1 MPTRSSSRGRTKK
14 KSVGGDDFGAEE
26 TSLLKSTRGEAE
38 DTDDDE
44 HERQEELNKYLENCA
59 KFGVK
64 VDPSVCVTLATG
76 WSVLRLSKE
85 SSSEGSLL
93 PLMGIL
99 EGNSRVKKLDLQSI
113 SMSDYRFRSAGNGN
127 SNARVLSSIL
137 QENHS
142 IEQLDLKGSGLDDEG
157 LSQLCDV
164 LKTNKGVKKLN
175 LSSNSFSESGAK
187 NLEDALS
194 GNGTLQE
201 VDLSNNSLGFE
212 AISSLQCLCSPSG
225 LMLKTEGNF
234 VFEEVLN
241 ASTHGFGFLLSIVA
255 TVVLM
260 NAVVEYENA
269 TDYHYWA
276 CLIYSV
282 SLMFLFL
289 FSTLFHSFFMMP
301 MTSRIFQI
309 LDNIGI
315 YMLIAGSYTPIMLVG
330 LHDSYKAR
338 VMLIGEWSCAFV
350 SSAFAVYCDLNHP
363 TNQILKLM
371 SFLFMGVACLAIMPE
386 LRTLLPADALWLL
399 IAGGVCYIAGVVFFV
414 KANQKPIFHVVW
426 HLFVLAAAAI
436 HWFGI
441 YFYVIDMPIN
451 LQRNIEAV
459 ADEVRGN
466 LQHVLEGIEATAHVA
481 SAALNDTLRGHGGDL

>member
-1 MPTRSSSRGRTKK
+1 MPQRSSSRGRGKK
-14 KSVGGDDFGAEE
+14 KAAAAEETENKE
-26 TSLLKSTRGEAE
+26 TSLLQ
-38 DTDDDE
+38 TDFMGDIADE
-44 HERQEELNKYLENCA
+44 ERERDLNQYLENCA

-64 VDPSVCVTLATG
+64 VDPSVCITLATG
-76 WSVLRLSKE
+76 WSILRLSKE

-99 EGNSRVKKLDLQSI
+99 EGNPHIKKVDLKSI
-113 SMSDYRFRSAGNGN
+113 AMSDYRFRSAGNGN
-127 SNARVLSSIL
+127 SNARVLSTIL

-142 IEQLDLKGSGLDDEG
+142 IEQVDLRSSGLDDEG
-157 LSQLCDV
+157 LSQLCDA
-164 LKTNKGVKKLN
+164 LKTNKGIKRLD
-175 LSSNSFSESGAK
+175 LSSNSFSEEGAK
-187 NLEDALS
+187 NLEEALS
-194 GNGTLQE
+194 GNRTLQE

-212 AISSLQCLCSPSG
+212 AISSLQCICNPTG
-225 LMLKTEGNF
+225 LLLKTEGNF
-234 VFEEVLN
+234 VIEEVLN
-241 ASTHGFGFLLSIVA
+241 ASTHGFGFLMSIVGS
-255 TVVLM
+255 VVLM
-260 NAVVEYENA
+260 NAVLEYENA
-269 TDYHYWA
+269 TPYHYWA
-276 CLIYSV
+276 CLVYSV

-289 FSTLFHSFFMMP
+289 FSTLYHSFFMMP
-301 MTSRIFQI
+301 MTSRVFQI

-338 VMLIGEWSCAFV
+338 IMLIGEWSCAFV

-371 SFLFMGVACLAIMPE
+371 SFLLMGVACVAVMPE
-386 LRTLLPADALWLL
+386 LRTLLPPDALSLL
-399 IAGGVCYIAGVVFFV
+399 IAGGLCYIVGVVFFI
-414 KANQKPIFHVVW
+414 KANTRPIFHVVW

-441 YFYVIDMPIN
+441 YFYVIDIPIN

-466 LQHVLEGIEATAHVA
+466 LQHVLEGIEATAHGYHET
-481 SAALNDTLRGHGGDL
+481 LETLRGHSGEM